1 MILFLGG
8 IAKAIGGVV
17 NTVGG
22 LVSGAVG
29 GKPGGGGLGGLIGG
43 VFDTFSKIGG
53 GGFLGMVGG
62 MLGGPIGAVAGNLLG
77 NIVGGGKLPLPGG
90 FGGMLS
96 QLPGLI
102 GKGLEA
108 LNPFGQAKGMLDGL
122 NKALGLV
129 GDIMGKLGIG
139 KPQANPA
146 MGLIGKLIGNLG
158 NLGNIFKPGG
168 PGGPVPGGQT
178 GGTAPSTG
186 GGEAAK
192 PGTLL
197 DAGTKA
203 YDALGNVEKEIA
215 NLDPND
221 PKYQQK
227 LMQLQQKMQRLQE
240 MIAMIQKM
248 MDARHQMAMQTIQS
262 IHR

>member
-8 IAKAIGGVV
+8 IAKAVGGLV

-22 LVSGAVG
+22 ALAGAVT
-29 GKPGGGGLGGLIGG
+29 GKPGGGGGLGGLLGG

-62 MLGGPIGAVAGNLLG
+62 MLGGPVGAVAGNLLG
-77 NIVGGGKLPLPGG
+77 SIVGGGKLPLPGG

-129 GDIMGKLGIG
+129 NDILGKLGVG
-139 KPQANPA
+139 KPQPGPSGPG
-146 MGLIGKLIGNLG
+146 GLVGDIIGNLLEKIG
-158 NLGNIFKPGG
+158 FKPGG
-168 PGGPVPGGQT
+168 PSGPVPGKET
-178 GGTAPSTG
+178 VG
-186 GGEAAK
+186 GGGKTGDA
-192 PGTLL
+192 LL
-197 DAGTKA
+197 DAGMKA
-203 YDALGNVEKEIA
+203 YDALGGIEKEIA

-227 LMQLQQKMQRLQE
+227 LMQLQQKMQKLQE
-240 MIAMIQKM
+240 MIAMINKM
-248 MDARHQMAMQTIQS
+248 MSAKHEMAMQTIQN